1 MAIKKMKSGRY
12 QIDYRDQ
19 IGDRHRKS
27 FDRQK
32 DALAELDGTRTE
44 IREGGYVPPK
54 EIPTFGQMAE
64 AWLKGKREDAGRD
77 GKPVKETTLNHWQ
90 NHLDTY
96 LVPTLGRF
104 HLNKITTKQLEN
116 LRPVWKE
123 SPDKKRKKPLSPLTV
138 NKLLTTTAAVFD
150 EGIRLGKIKFN
161 PASKAKRLGVGSNE
175 ADNFNEKDGMK
186 VKPEQVYTS
195 NEIKRLIEA
204 ADPGLYQTLIM
215 TVALTGVRHGEALAL
230 QWGDIDLKSSK
241 ILIRRNWPDI
251 YNGEGE
257 PVFYIPKS
265 KSATREIPIPVELVS
280 ALKRWKLSCPV
291 SQWDLVFPKED
302 GRPHDRKTILKY
314 GLYAAVR
321 RAGVKKM
328 NMHSLRHTY
337 ASILLSQGTPIT
349 EVSAYLGHA
358 NPQITLE
365 VYSHWQPGMSS
376 NSVTR
381 LANSIF
387 SEDPNPGHLVDTS
400 AVENVG

>member
-19 IGDRHRKS
+19 NGGRHRKS

-32 DALAELDGTRTE
+32 DALAELDGTRIE

-54 EIPTFGQMAE
+54 EIPTFGEMAE

-123 SPDKKRKKPLSPLTV
+123 SPDKKRKKSLSPLTV
-138 NKLLTTTAAVFD
+138 NKLLTTTAAVFN
-150 EGIRLGKIKFN
+150 EGIRLDKIKFN

-175 ADNFNEKDGMK
+175 ADNNNEKDGME
-186 VKPEQVYTS
+186 VKPGQVYTPS
-195 NEIKRLIEA
+195 EIKRLIEA
-204 ADPGLYQTLIM
+204 ADPGLYQSLIM

-241 ILIRRNWPDI
+241 IFIQRNWPDI
-251 YNGEGE
+251 YNGDGE

-265 KSATREIPIPVELVS
+265 KNAIREIPIPVELVS

-291 SQWDLVFPKED
+291 SQWDLIFPKQD

-328 NMHSLRHTY
+328 DMHSLRHTY

-358 NPQITLE
+358 NTQITLE
-365 VYSHWQPGMSS
+365 VYSHWLPRTHT
-376 NSVTR
+376 NSISR
-381 LANSIF
+381 LADSIF
-387 SEDPNPGHLVDTS
+387 SADPNRGHLLDTLT
-400 AVENVG
+400 VESVG